1 MQPLRLA
8 SRMRALAQSDIRR
21 MTLECDRI
29 GGVNLGQGVCD
40 LPTLPLLMEGAAEAI
55 ASHKSTY
62 SRYDGIAELRHHIA
76 RRLREKNA
84 VEYAEDGEIVVTSG
98 STGAFAMAMM
108 AFLDLG
114 QEVILPEPFYGY
126 HWNTILAAGG
136 VPKPVPL
143 LEPDFSLDLAA
154 LERAISPRTRMIV
167 VCTPANPCGK
177 VWTVDELDA
186 ITALI
191 RKHDLWAITDEIYED
206 ILYDGRRHVS
216 LASRPGARE
225 RTITVSGFSKTFSIT
240 GWRLGFAAAPPAVA
254 HAIGILNDLF
264 YVCAPTPL
272 QHAVAYALARVEPA
286 YFEEM
291 RRDYERK
298 RDLLIAVTGELGWS
312 PRKPSGAYYLMVE
325 PKVPGQTAREKAD
338 YVLRQ
343 SGVAGVPGSAFFAD
357 GGGEH
362 LLRFSFAKTESDLS
376 KAAERLREAFLV
388 TKETE

>member
-1 MQPLRLA
+1 MKDLRLA
-8 SRMRALAQSDIRR
+8 TRMRALAQSDIRR
-21 MTLECDRI
+21 MTLECDRR

-40 LPTLPLLMEGAAEAI
+40 LPTLPLLQEGATEAI
-55 ASHKSTY
+55 AAHRSTY

-76 RRLREKNA
+76 RRLRDKNDLA
-84 VEYAEDGEIVVTSG
+84 YAEDGEIVVTAG

-108 AFLDLG
+108 AFLDAG
-114 QEVILPEPFYGY
+114 DEVILPEPFYGY

-143 LEPDFSLDLAA
+143 SEPDFALDLTA
-154 LERAISPRTRMIV
+154 LEQAISPRTRMIV

-177 VWTVDELDA
+177 VWTSDELDA
-186 ITALI
+186 VTALL

-240 GWRLGFAAAPPAVA
+240 GWRLGFAAAPQPVA
-254 HAIGILNDLF
+254 QAIGILNDLF

-272 QHAVAYALARVEPA
+272 QHAVAYAFARVEPA
-286 YFEEM
+286 YFDGL
-291 RRDYERK
+291 RRDYTRK
-298 RDLLIAVTGELGWS
+298 RDLLISVTRELGWS
-312 PRKPSGAYYLMVE
+312 PRTPSGAYYLMVE
-325 PKVPGQTAREKAD
+325 PQVPGRDAREKAD
-338 YVLRQ
+338 YVLQR

-362 LLRFSFAKTESDLS
+362 LLRFSFAKTESDLN
-376 KAAERLREAFLV
+376 AAAARLREAFLV
-388 TKETE
+388 AEETE